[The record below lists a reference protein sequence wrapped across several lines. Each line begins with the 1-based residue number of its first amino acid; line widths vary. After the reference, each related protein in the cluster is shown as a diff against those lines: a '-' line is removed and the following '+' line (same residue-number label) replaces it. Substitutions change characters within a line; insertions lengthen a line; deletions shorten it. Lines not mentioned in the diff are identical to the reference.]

1 MAGCIFCNPDG
12 TDAPVKVKLLKG
24 IRKAPASIFTWE
36 SEMAKRVLQTGS
48 DRTIHHYKVTVAT
61 ELGENEIL
69 SVAALSGDDAL
80 NEAERIISLGATG
93 LRGKKC
99 ASMEVFD

>member
-1 MAGCIFCNPDG
+1 M
-12 TDAPVKVKLLKG
+12 V
-24 IRKAPASIFTWE
+24 
-36 SEMAKRVLQTGS
+36 KRVLQTGS
-48 DRTIHHYKVTVAT
+48 VKTIYHYKVTMTT

-93 LRGKKC
+93 LKGRKC
-99 ASMEVFD
+99 ASMEVFDNK